1 MMTEYELRTI
11 WMIFIAIGIGTYGLR
26 LSFIL
31 VVGRMEDLPPQFSGM
46 LRFIPA
52 TVLAALIAP
61 TLAVLSVDPGVGLDV
76 AYTRVVACLVAV
88 GIAWR
93 TENVLATIC
102 GGLVVLWGVQAVV

>member
-1 MMTEYELRTI
+1 MTEYGLRTI

-31 VVGRMEDLPPQFSGM
+31 ILGRMGDPPPYLSGL

-61 TLAVLSVDPGVGLDV
+61 TLAVLSVDPGVGFEVDYAKV
-76 AYTRVVACLVAV
+76 AACLVAV

-102 GGLVVLWGVQAVV
+102 GGLGVLWAVQAVV